1 MFDPRHRTRGVVS
14 AATTLWYISTTDV
27 AAVLHDEPRAD
38 RGFGRKFLA
47 QLRPDWP
54 VTPIGQFPL
63 NRSTDASR
71 GEFYIAAYPG
81 VAVVHTLLDAIERPS
96 RLSPDLLSALPADD
110 IYAISTH
117 PDGFGAFAHWTGG
130 RLQRSFAAHRD
141 AVYEDIGLPEP
152 FEGPFWA
159 GEDDEPLG
167 GINLPFVPAHLARAA
182 QTAWLGV
189 EISPTGPDVNVAA
202 FAVDGRPE
210 PKIDEPR
217 TAGWMTVD
225 ELASTATAQLGIGA
239 GNGYYDDYED
249 RAATP
254 ESGADLAR
262 VIDDA
267 TAALHQARARA
278 AAKLRGAR
286 SRAAQRLRHTDR

>member
-14 AATTLWYISTTDV
+14 AATTLWYISTPDV

-96 RLSPDLLSALPADD
+96 RLSPDLLTALPADD

-117 PDGFGAFAHWTGG
+117 PDG
-130 RLQRSFAAHRD
+130 S
-141 AVYEDIGLPEP
+141 
-152 FEGPFWA
+152 GP
-159 GEDDEPLG
+159 
-167 GINLPFVPAHLARAA
+167 
-182 QTAWLGV
+182 
-189 EISPTGPDVNVAA
+189 SPTGLADASNAA
-202 FAVDGRPE
+202 LP
-210 PKIDEPR
+210 P
-217 TAGWMTVD
+217 TATPSMKTSACPSPSRDPSGQAKTTNPSA
-225 ELASTATAQLGIGA
+225 ASTSPSSPPTS
-239 GNGYYDDYED
+239 
-249 RAATP
+249 P
-254 ESGADLAR
+254 AR
-262 VIDDA
+262 PKPRGSASRSPPPAPISTWPPLPS
-267 TAALHQARARA
+267 TAAPNPKSTNRAPQA
-278 AAKLRGAR
+278 G
-286 SRAAQRLRHTDR
+286 